1 MCIII
6 GGMGEDK
13 RIDMLDWRIIYL
25 PMSLG
30 GLGIRKV
37 STFN

>member
-13 RIDMLDWRIIYL
+13 RIDMVDWRIITYEHRRI
-25 PMSLG
+25 G
-30 GLGIRKV
+30 Y
-37 STFN
+37 